1 MVKICSML
9 SDSWH
14 DFLPK
19 KCGTVI
25 PQWNSNAFTNI
36 DTPEM
41 PIDKGFHLARA
52 PTECAP
58 TPASGRVRAR
68 TRAERHCHGIY
79 LIQVANYTTPIL
91 KEALAVNSELYLIY
105 GLKLLNRDL

>member
-41 PIDKGFHLARA
+41 PINKGFHLARA
-52 PTECAP
+52 QTDCAP

-68 TRAERHCHGIY
+68 TRAEEHRHGLC
-79 LIQVANYTTPIL
+79 LIQLAYYTTPIL
-91 KEALAVNSELYLIY
+91 KEALTVNSELYLIY

>member
-9 SDSWH
+9 SDSWL
-14 DFLPK
+14 DFLPRN
-19 KCGTVI
+19 CGTVI

-58 TPASGRVRAR
+58 TPAGERVRAR
-68 TRAERHCHGIY
+68 TRAERHRHGLY
-79 LIQVANYTTPIL
+79 LIQVANYATPIL
-91 KEALAVNSELYLIY
+91 KEALAVNSELYLI
-105 GLKLLNRDL
+105 